1 MRIAVYHNQPSGGA
15 RRALYEM
22 GKRLA
27 SRHEVDVYTLTTSD
41 EAFLSS
47 ADFAREVFVFPFD
60 RRRPRRFGLYLN
72 ELREF
77 RDLDDL
83 EAVSRTVADRVD
95 RGGYDVLL
103 ADACRFV
110 QSPSVLTY
118 IRTPSVYYCHEPPRR
133 FIEPSARPGAAPL
146 SLYQRARAAWHW
158 PARALY
164 DRRVAALDRRNVA
177 AAARVLTNSESSRQT
192 VERYYG
198 RAAAVCRLGVDAE
211 RFVPG
216 DHGKSDYVLSVGAL
230 EPHKGFDFI
239 VQALARCPYEVR
251 PRLVVAGNTDDAG
264 VSDHLRRLGGSL
276 GVQVSIR
283 VRISEAELL
292 TLYQQARAFVY
303 APHREPF
310 GLAVLEAMACGL
322 PVIAVADGGPRE
334 SVADGTTGYLVARD
348 ETAFADALM
357 RVLGEPGLAA
367 RLGMAGRE
375 LVVADWTWDAAANRL
390 QEHLVA
396 AAERQAV
403 AA

>member
-27 SRHEVDVYTLTTSD
+27 SRHEVDVYTLSTAD

-47 ADFAREVFVFPFD
+47 ADFAREVFVFPFE
-60 RRRPRRFGLYLN
+60 RRRPRRFALYLN
-72 ELREF
+72 ELREL

-83 EAVSRTVADRVD
+83 EAVNRAVAHRID
-95 RGGYDVLL
+95 RGCYDVVL

-133 FIEPSARPGAAPL
+133 FIEPMARPGAAPL
-146 SLYQRARAAWHW
+146 SLYQRARAVWHW
-158 PARALY
+158 PARVLY
-164 DRRVAALDRRNVA
+164 DRRVSALDRRNVA
-177 AAARVLTNSESSRQT
+177 AAASVLTNSESSRQT
-192 VERYYG
+192 VQRYYG
-198 RAAAVCRLGVDAE
+198 RAAAVCRLGVDAQ

-216 DHGKSDYVLSVGAL
+216 DLTRSDYVLSVGAL

-239 VQALARCPYEVR
+239 VRALARCPYEAR

-264 VSDHLRRLGGSL
+264 VGDHLRRLGEAL
-276 GVQVSIR
+276 GVRVSTSVR
-283 VRISEAELL
+283 VSEAELL

-303 APHREPF
+303 APHHEPF

-322 PVIAVADGGPRE
+322 PVIAVAEGGPCE

-348 ETAFADALM
+348 ETAFAGALM

-367 RLGMAGRE
+367 QLGRAGRQR
-375 LVVADWTWDAAANRL
+375 VVADWTWDAAANRL
-390 QEHLVA
+390 HEHLVA
-396 AAERQAV
+396 VAERQAV